1 MTLELT
7 GTELVDLIDAA
18 LTEGNDIAQV
28 FDVVNLVEGEE
39 LRQELVAA

>member
-7 GTELVDLIDAA
+7 GVELVDLIDTA
-18 LTEGNDIAQV
+18 LTESNDIAQV